1 MTWLALLLTSA
12 IAGMLY
18 HKIKVRPRRVRIS
31 FYVGVIQL
39 GLGSLSALATSLA
52 PISPISCVIGGIGV
66 YINPIITLIDVVM
79 LLSVIP
85 TKLRANDRLQ
95 ILIYVAFI
103 VARIALHIMAGAVHY
118 WAFSFCTI

>member
-1 MTWLALLLTSA
+1 
-12 IAGMLY
+12 MLY

-31 FYVGVIQL
+31 VYVGVIQL
-39 GLGSLSALATSLA
+39 GLGSLSALATTIA
-52 PISPISCVIGGIGV
+52 PISPISCVIGGVGV

-85 TKLRANDRLQ
+85 TKLRANDRFQ

-103 VARIALHIMAGAVHY
+103 VARIALHIMAGAVH
-118 WAFSFCTI
+118 